1 MAQETLER
9 RVRVI
14 PATRPANRPNGPR
27 RAGKQRV
34 AAYCRVSTDS
44 EEQLNS
50 YAAQMSHY
58 TQKIEEN
65 PDWEMA
71 GVFADEGTTGTSMK
85 KRAEFNRMIAACKR
99 GRIDMILTKSA
110 SRFARN
116 TVDCLKVIRELKA
129 RGIAVIFEKE
139 NINTLTESSEFLI
152 TLFSSFSQAE
162 SESMGQNIVMGMRQ
176 SMKEGKIPFQYS
188 RTLGYRRGPDG
199 KPEIDRSEAETVRL
213 IYTRYLEGRSLGDI
227 QRELVE
233 KGIPTAEGIQG
244 WSRQVIQ
251 NILTSEK
258 YIGDGLRQKTYT
270 TGPIGNKKVVKNNGE
285 LPMYYSKDNHP
296 AIIPREIYYRVKEEM
311 ARRASK
317 RKVMQKTGKTE
328 QGKYSAKY
336 ALSELLVCGECGAPY
351 KRCTWARNGKRRIVW
366 RCVSRLEFGTK
377 YCHNSPSVD
386 EDRLHGA
393 IVAALNEYGAI
404 RAEVKADVL
413 ELAELARSGGEVGG
427 VSLPELRRRLDAL
440 TAEQGALLNEI
451 LKDMNNEELNAQLG
465 TLTDEKQSV
474 LDQIAAYQQNEE
486 QQAAQA
492 SRQREM
498 EEWLDQQPMC
508 FTEYDDTLTRRFV
521 EQVTVVDA
529 ETIQVKIRNTDVE
542 IEQKLC

>member
-1 MAQETLER
+1 MEQAILER
-9 RVRVI
+9 KVHII
-14 PATRPANRPNGPR
+14 PATKSAPTSGPR
-27 RAGKQRV
+27 RSGKQRV

-50 YAAQMSHY
+50 YAAQKTYY

-71 GVFADEGTTGTSMK
+71 GIFADEGITGTSMK

-116 TVDCLKVIRELKA
+116 TVDCLKVIRTLKD
-129 RGIAVIFEKE
+129 RGIAIIFEKE

-162 SESMGQNIVMGMRQ
+162 SESMGLNIVMGMRQ

-199 KPEIDRSEAETVRL
+199 KPEIDPEEAETVRL
-213 IYTRYLEGRSLGDI
+213 IYSRYLEGRSLVEI
-227 QRELVE
+227 QRELTA
-233 KGIPTAEGIQG
+233 KNIPTAEGVQG
-244 WSRQVIQ
+244 WSRQVIR

-285 LPMYYSKDNHP
+285 LPMYYARDNHP
-296 AIIPREIYYRVKEEM
+296 AIIPRDIFYRVKEEM
-311 ARRASK
+311 ARRTSK
-317 RKVMQKTGKTE
+317 RKVLQKTAKTE
-328 QGKYSAKY
+328 KGKYSAKY
-336 ALSELLVCGECGAPY
+336 ALSELLICGECGTPY
-351 KRCTWARNGKRRIVW
+351 KRCTWTRNGKKRIVW

-377 YCHNSPSVD
+377 YCHNSPTLD
-386 EDRLHGA
+386 EDKLHKA
-393 IVAALNEYGAI
+393 ITTALNEYGAI
-404 RAEVKADVL
+404 RAEIKADVL
-413 ELAELARSGGEVGG
+413 ELTELAQSGGEGG
-427 VSLPELRRRLDAL
+427 GTSLPELRQRLDAL
-440 TAEQGALLNEI
+440 TAEQALLLEEI
-451 LKDMNNEELNAQLG
+451 LEDMDNLELNAQLK
-465 TLTDEKQSV
+465 TLAEEKQDI
-474 LDQIAAYQQNEE
+474 LDQIAAHQQDEE
-486 QQAAQA
+486 QQAIQA
-492 SRQREM
+492 SRRREM

-508 FTEYDDTLTRRFV
+508 LTEYDDTLTRRFM
-521 EQVTVVDA
+521 ERITVVDA
-529 ETIQVKIRNTDVE
+529 ETIQVKIRDVDIVIDEE
-542 IEQKLC
+542 IC

>member
-1 MAQETLER
+1 MEQTVQQER
-9 RVRVI
+9 RIHVI
-14 PATRPANRPNGPR
+14 PATKQATAPG
-27 RAGKQRV
+27 RASGRKQRV

-50 YAAQMSHY
+50 YAAQKTYY

-71 GVFADEGTTGTSMK
+71 GIFADEGITGTSMK

-116 TVDCLKVIRELKA
+116 TVDCLKVIRTLKD
-129 RGIAVIFEKE
+129 RGIAIIFEKE

-162 SESMGQNIVMGMRQ
+162 SESMGLNIVMGMRQ

-199 KPEIDRSEAETVRL
+199 KPEIDPEEAETVRL
-213 IYTRYLEGRSLGDI
+213 IYSRYLEGRSLVEI
-227 QRELVE
+227 QRELTA
-233 KGIPTAEGIQG
+233 KNIPTAEGVQG
-244 WSRQVIQ
+244 WSRQVIR

-285 LPMYYSKDNHP
+285 LPMYYARDNHP
-296 AIIPREIYYRVKEEM
+296 AIIPRDIFYRVKEEM
-311 ARRASK
+311 ARRTSK
-317 RKVMQKTGKTE
+317 RKVLQKTAKTE

-336 ALSELLVCGECGAPY
+336 ALSELLICGECGTPY
-351 KRCTWARNGKRRIVW
+351 KRCTWTRNGKKRIVW

-377 YCHNSPSVD
+377 YCHNSPTLD
-386 EDRLHGA
+386 EDKLHKA
-393 IVAALNEYGAI
+393 ITTALNEYGAI
-404 RAEVKADVL
+404 RAEIKADVL
-413 ELAELARSGGEVGG
+413 ELTELAQSGGEGG
-427 VSLPELRRRLDAL
+427 GTSLPELRQRLDAL
-440 TAEQGALLNEI
+440 TAEQALLLEEI
-451 LKDMNNEELNAQLG
+451 LEDMDNLELNAQLK
-465 TLTDEKQSV
+465 TLAEEKQDI
-474 LDQIAAYQQNEE
+474 LDQIAAHQQDEE
-486 QQAAQA
+486 QQAIQA
-492 SRQREM
+492 SRRREM

-508 FTEYDDTLTRRFV
+508 LTEYDDTLTRRFM
-521 EQVTVVDA
+521 ERITVVDA
-529 ETIQVKIRNTDVE
+529 ETIQVKIRDVDIVIDEE
-542 IEQKLC
+542 IC

>member
-1 MAQETLER
+1 MEQAVLER

-14 PATRPANRPNGPR
+14 AATKPAPASGPR
-27 RAGKQRV
+27 HSGRQRV

-50 YAAQMSHY
+50 YAAQQNYY

-71 GVFADEGTTGTSMK
+71 GIFADEGLSGTSMK
-85 KRAEFNRMIAACKR
+85 KRTEFNRMIAACKR

-116 TVDCLKVIRELKA
+116 TVDCLKVIRTLKA

-162 SESMGQNIVMGMRQ
+162 SESMSLNIIPGIRQ
-176 SMKEGKIPFQYS
+176 SMKEGNIPFQYS

-199 KPEIDRSEAETVRL
+199 RPEIDPEEAETVRL

-233 KGIPTAEGIQG
+233 KNIPTAAGIQG

-270 TGPIGNKKVVKNNGE
+270 TGPIGNKKTVKNNGE
-285 LPMYYSKDNHP
+285 LPMYYSRDHHP
-296 AIIPREIYYRVKEEM
+296 AIIPRDIYYQVKEEM

-317 RKVMQKTGKTE
+317 RKVMQKSAKTE

-336 ALSELLVCGECGAPY
+336 ALSELLVCGECGTPY
-351 KRCTWARNGKRRIVW
+351 KRCTWARNGKKRIVW

-377 YCHNSPSVD
+377 YCHSSPT
-386 EDRLHGA
+386 
-393 IVAALNEYGAI
+393 
-404 RAEVKADVL
+404 L
-413 ELAELARSGGEVGG
+413 ER
-427 VSLPELRRRLDAL
+427 
-440 TAEQGALLNEI
+440 
-451 LKDMNNEELNAQLG
+451 
-465 TLTDEKQSV
+465 TD
-474 LDQIAAYQQNEE
+474 Y
-486 QQAAQA
+486 
-492 SRQREM
+492 
-498 EEWLDQQPMC
+498 
-508 FTEYDDTLTRRFV
+508 TEPSWPR
-521 EQVTVVDA
+521 
-529 ETIQVKIRNTDVE
+529 
-542 IEQKLC
+542 

>member
-1 MAQETLER
+1 MEQAILER
-9 RVRVI
+9 KVHII
-14 PATRPANRPNGPR
+14 PATKSAPTSGPR
-27 RAGKQRV
+27 RSGKQRV

-50 YAAQMSHY
+50 YAAQKTYY

-71 GVFADEGTTGTSMK
+71 GIFADEGITGTSMK

-116 TVDCLKVIRELKA
+116 TVDCLKVIRTLKD
-129 RGIAVIFEKE
+129 RGIAIIFEKE

-162 SESMGQNIVMGMRQ
+162 SESMGLNIVMGMRQ

-199 KPEIDRSEAETVRL
+199 KPEIDPEEAETVRL
-213 IYTRYLEGRSLGDI
+213 IYSRYLEGRSLVEI
-227 QRELVE
+227 QRELTA
-233 KGIPTAEGIQG
+233 KNIPTAEGVQG
-244 WSRQVIQ
+244 WSRQVIR

-285 LPMYYSKDNHP
+285 LPMYYARDNHP
-296 AIIPREIYYRVKEEM
+296 AIIPRDIFYRVKEEM
-311 ARRASK
+311 ARRTSK
-317 RKVMQKTGKTE
+317 RKVLQKTAKTE

-336 ALSELLVCGECGAPY
+336 ALSELLLCGECGTPY
-351 KRCTWARNGKRRIVW
+351 KRCTWTRNGKKRIVW

-377 YCHNSPSVD
+377 YCHNSPTLD
-386 EDRLHGA
+386 EDKLHKA
-393 IVAALNEYGAI
+393 ITTALNEYGAI
-404 RAEVKADVL
+404 RAEIKADVL
-413 ELAELARSGGEVGG
+413 ELTELAQSGGEGG
-427 VSLPELRRRLDAL
+427 GTSLPELRQRLDAL
-440 TAEQGALLNEI
+440 TAEQALLLEEI
-451 LKDMNNEELNAQLG
+451 LEDMDNLELNAQLK
-465 TLTDEKQSV
+465 TLAEEKQDI
-474 LDQIAAYQQNEE
+474 LDQIAAHQQDEE
-486 QQAAQA
+486 QQAIQA
-492 SRQREM
+492 SRRREM

-508 FTEYDDTLTRRFV
+508 LTEYDDTLTRRFM
-521 EQVTVVDA
+521 ERITVVDA
-529 ETIQVKIRNTDVE
+529 ETIQVKIRDVDIVIDEE
-542 IEQKLC
+542 IC